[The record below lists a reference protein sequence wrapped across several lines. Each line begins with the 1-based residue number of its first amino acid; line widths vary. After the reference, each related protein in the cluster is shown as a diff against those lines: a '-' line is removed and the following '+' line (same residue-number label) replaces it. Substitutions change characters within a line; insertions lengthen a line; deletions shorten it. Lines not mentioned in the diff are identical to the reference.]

1 MGTVSALLASPDGDD
16 LGRRLAALRVTA
28 GCTQAA
34 LGAVLG
40 LSESRVG
47 AVERGRRLVDC
58 GLVER
63 WVRACGG
70 APEDVREAV
79 ALIPE
84 IVIPYSSET
93 AQEAL

>member
-1 MGTVSALLASPDGDD
+1 MGTVSALLASPDGGG
-16 LGRRLAALRVTA
+16 LGARLAALRVAA
-28 GCTQAA
+28 GLTQASLGDA
-34 LGAVLG
+34 LGRSG
-40 LSESRVG
+40 SRIG

-79 ALIPE
+79 VLIPE
-84 IVIPYSSET
+84 IVIPYSPE
-93 AQEAL
+93 